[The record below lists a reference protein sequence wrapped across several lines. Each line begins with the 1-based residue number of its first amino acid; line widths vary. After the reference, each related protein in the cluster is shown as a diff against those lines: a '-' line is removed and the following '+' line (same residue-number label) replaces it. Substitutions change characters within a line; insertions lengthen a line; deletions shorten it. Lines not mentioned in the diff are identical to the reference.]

1 MKKKWDLSGRD
12 EDKREYREANKE
24 SKKAVAI
31 AKAKEL
37 EEVYKEL
44 ETPEGEKKIYRIAKA
59 RDLASKDLTHI
70 RQVKNC
76 DGLVL
81 RDENAVKTRWR
92 EYFNTLLNEENPRE
106 AVEEREPNQGIVRE
120 IERSEVELA
129 LSSMKNGKAQMVYQ
143 LKHGKVWG
151 RMVWTCYGEC

>member
-1 MKKKWDLSGRD
+1 M
-12 EDKREYREANKE
+12 
-24 SKKAVAI
+24 AI

-37 EEVYKEL
+37 EEVYREL

-70 RQVKNC
+70 RQVKNG
-76 DGLVL
+76 DGFGLVL
-81 RDENAVKTRWR
+81 RDKNAVKTRWR

-120 IERSEVELA
+120 IERSEV
-129 LSSMKNGKAQMVYQ
+129 K
-143 LKHGKVWG
+143 
-151 RMVWTCYGEC
+151 

>member
-1 MKKKWDLSGRD
+1 M
-12 EDKREYREANKE
+12 
-24 SKKAVAI
+24 AI

-120 IERSEVELA
+120 IERSEV
-129 LSSMKNGKAQMVYQ
+129 K
-143 LKHGKVWG
+143 
-151 RMVWTCYGEC
+151 